1 MTSDDATGGIL
12 PGFRTL
18 DEQIEAAEV
27 AGKEGDFAKALVILR
42 GAVERHPDDA
52 RARYALGLAIFLS
65 FKADITHQEIWE
77 PLSDDEELAEEAE
90 AELEQAIELNPK
102 MAEAYATLGILK
114 GLRGENRAAV
124 EILEKA
130 LELEPGIFSVRENLE
145 IIKSRLDE
153 DEAE

>member
-1 MTSDDATGGIL
+1 MTSDEATGGIL

-18 DEQIEAAEV
+18 DEQIAAAEA
-27 AGKEGDFAKALVILR
+27 AGKEGDFPKAMAILR

-65 FKADITHQEIWE
+65 FKADITYQEIWE
-77 PLSDDEELAEEAE
+77 PLADDEDLAEEAE
-90 AELEQAIELNPK
+90 TELEHAIELNPK

-114 GLRGENRAAV
+114 ALRGENKAAV

-130 LELEPGIFSVRENLE
+130 LALEPGIFSVRENLE

-153 DEAE
+153 GEAE